1 MKSTIEFKS
10 NSKGFLRRTVHRL
23 FYELAVLAV
32 LVVAIALKLLPAIP
46 MWIQW
51 AVVAS
56 VAMYIGVGIAL
67 YPRAKAVS
75 DSLSIKLNDQGLTF
89 VHSGGRGELQY
100 SDLKIARVRKRGDR
114 LTEIVL
120 AARSGQKIKLQDL
133 ENLDELYRLLSARV
147 TS

>member
-1 MKSTIEFKS
+1 MKPTIEFKS
-10 NSKGFLRRTVHRL
+10 NSEGFLRRTVHRL

-32 LVVAIALKLLPAIP
+32 LVAAIALKLVTAIP

-56 VAMYIGVGIAL
+56 VVIYICVGIAL
-67 YPRAKAVS
+67 YPRAKAIA

-89 VHSGGRGELQY
+89 AHSAGHGELRY

-120 AARSGQKIKLQDL
+120 AARSGQTIKLQDL
-133 ENLDELYRLLSARV
+133 EDMNELYRLLSARL
-147 TS
+147 TA